1 VGLES
6 NPEVLTKYAHQL
18 GVHEDWCFSDVVGLD
33 ADSLKIVPQPCVGA
47 IFLYPFSQCEA
58 RKRTLG
64 THRGTGLPNVW
75 FMKQQVGNACGA
87 VAIMHTVM
95 NNMQRI
101 SSAKGFLESFNSD
114 TASASGAERAKLFA
128 PAVRELH
135 SGLAS
140 QGQTDAPA
148 ANADLDFHFVRR
160 WRMCS
165 HNRRRLPACDV
176 ACTTACAQC
185 LPADSRS
192 VTSPRLQ
199 VSLVAVS
206 GRLYEL
212 DGNNDGPIDCG
223 VVIASQEDFLP
234 AAVAHVQSAYIGP
247 FPNSHFS
254 MIALGPTP

>member
-1 VGLES
+1 MGLES

-148 ANADLDFHFVRR
+148 ANADLDFHFV
-160 WRMCS
+160 
-165 HNRRRLPACDV
+165 
-176 ACTTACAQC
+176 
-185 LPADSRS
+185 
-192 VTSPRLQ
+192 
-199 VSLVAVS
+199 SLVAVS